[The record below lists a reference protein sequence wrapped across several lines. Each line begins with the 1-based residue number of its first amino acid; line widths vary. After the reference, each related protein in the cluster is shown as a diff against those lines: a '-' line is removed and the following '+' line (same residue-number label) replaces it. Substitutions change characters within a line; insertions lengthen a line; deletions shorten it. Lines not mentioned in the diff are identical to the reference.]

1 MSILL
6 LAGSP
11 SAPSRST
18 RLLQHAGERLALLGH
33 RHSKIDVRNLPAK
46 ALLHADFKHAEIQ
59 AALSQIAQAS
69 AVVIATPVYKAAY
82 SGILKA
88 FLDLLPQFG
97 LTGKLVLPLATGGS
111 QSHMLALDYALRPV
125 LSSLNP
131 RHVLPSIYATDA
143 QVVWDET
150 SGLALDR
157 MIEARVQEGVDQLSY
172 GLHAL
177 QQNSSLDFDDV
188 HFSKVAIS
196 N

>member
-33 RHSKIDVRNLPAK
+33 RHSKIDVRNLPAT
-46 ALLHADFKHAEIQ
+46 ALLHADFKDAEIR
-59 AALSQIAQAS
+59 AALSQIEQAS

-143 QVVWDET
+143 QVIWDEKT
-150 SGLALDR
+150 GLALDQ
-157 MIEARVQEGVDQLSY
+157 MIAARVQEGVDQLAY
-172 GLHAL
+172 GLQVL
-177 QQNSSLDFDDV
+177 QQNSSLDFDDI